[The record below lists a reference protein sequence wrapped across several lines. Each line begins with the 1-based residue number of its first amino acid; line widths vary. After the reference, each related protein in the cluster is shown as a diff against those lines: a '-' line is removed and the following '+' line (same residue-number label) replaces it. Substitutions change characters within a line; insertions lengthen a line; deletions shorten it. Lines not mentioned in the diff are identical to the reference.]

1 MVLVVPRVA
10 GEALMDELAGAC
22 IELEHAVYGRCASHC
37 FARMD
42 EEDEGLRAIATK
54 NGVIMQPPICCFA
67 KDLYLVL

>member
-1 MVLVVPRVA
+1 MVPRVA
-10 GEALMDELAGAC
+10 GEALVDKLSRARV
-22 IELEHAVYGRCASHC
+22 ELEHAVYRRCASHC

-42 EEDEGLRAIATK
+42 EEDEGLTAIATK